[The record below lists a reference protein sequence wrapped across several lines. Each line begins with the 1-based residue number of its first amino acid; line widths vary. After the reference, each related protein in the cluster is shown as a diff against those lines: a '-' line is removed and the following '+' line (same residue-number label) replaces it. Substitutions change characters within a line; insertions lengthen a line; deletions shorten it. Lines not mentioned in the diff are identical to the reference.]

1 MTVVLIVF
9 FSILL
14 VSFITGII
22 ITVIEE
28 KKSSSFVILDK
39 FVLPERIQLVQT
51 NSLVTDQESL
61 EKTMRMNKVDSEDYE
76 EYHEETEILS
86 LEKTLIMNAIEV
98 ENLEN
103 TMYFET
109 PILTTDYDDEII

>member
-39 FVLPERIQLVQT
+39 FVLPEKIQLVQT
-51 NSLVTDQESL
+51 KSLVTDQESL

-98 ENLEN
+98 EKLEN

-109 PILTTDYDDEII
+109 PILITDYDEDII